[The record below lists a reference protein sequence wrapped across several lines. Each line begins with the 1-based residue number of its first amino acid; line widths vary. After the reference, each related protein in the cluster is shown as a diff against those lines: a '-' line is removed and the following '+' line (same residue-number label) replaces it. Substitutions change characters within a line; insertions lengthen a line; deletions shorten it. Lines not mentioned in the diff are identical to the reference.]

1 MELYGNG
8 AARAALIFAFS
19 GVQPKMKIMDLI
31 ERVPFPEPWSEGDH
45 IPWNDP
51 DFSRRML
58 EEHLTQDHD
67 AASRRFEIIE
77 HQVYWMQEALLGDRP
92 AKILDLGCGPGLYA
106 NRMAYLGHTVCG
118 FDFSPASIAHAR
130 AVAAK
135 ENLANT
141 FTEADMRQADYGENF
156 DFAMLIYG
164 EFNIFKPADAA
175 LILQKIFRALK
186 PGGLLLLE
194 PQDLA
199 SLQRARKEPPIWR
212 AYRQGLF
219 SDRPHLYLTENFW
232 DARTSTMTTRYW
244 VVDAASG
251 EVSRYASTAQGY
263 TDADLEGL
271 LLRHGFGDVCFY
283 PALAPL
289 PGQARQEFFGVTAVR
304 P

>member
-1 MELYGNG
+1 
-8 AARAALIFAFS
+8 
-19 GVQPKMKIMDLI
+19 MKILDLI
-31 ERVPFPEPWSEGDH
+31 ERVPFPQPWSEGDN

-77 HQVYWMQEALLGDRP
+77 AQIYWIHETLLRDRP

-106 NRMAYLGHTVCG
+106 NRMAYLGHTVNG
-118 FDFSPASIAHAR
+118 FDFSPASIAYAR
-130 AVAAK
+130 AVSEK
-135 ENLANT
+135 EKLGNT
-141 FTEADMRQADYGENF
+141 FSEADIRKADYGENY

-164 EFNIFKPADAA
+164 EFNVFRPADAS
-175 LILQKIFRALK
+175 LILQKIQRALK

-194 PQDLA
+194 PQDLE
-199 SLQRARKEPPIWR
+199 SLQRARQNPPVWR

-232 DARTSTMTTRYW
+232 DARTSTVTTRYW

-251 EVSRYASTAQGY
+251 EVTRYASTAQGY

-271 LLRHGFGDVCFY
+271 LIRSGFGDVRFY
-283 PALAPL
+283 PALAPQS
-289 PGQARQEFFGVTAVR
+289 GQSRQEFFGVTAVR
-304 P
+304 L